1 MLVCA
6 LTNDNRCYRFFFYFR
21 DAFCMHM
28 DMHLLHA
35 SHAIYIDII

>member
-6 LTNDNRCYRFFFYFR
+6 LTNDNRCYHIFYFR

-28 DMHLLHA
+28 DMHLLYS